1 MLFNKV
7 ASDFRDKHMV
17 SEAPDRIEVESID
30 DEIIMNNSLTVSAKK
45 LRCKTI
51 VEAVESDSEEESK
64 E

>member
-1 MLFNKV
+1 
-7 ASDFRDKHMV
+7 MV
-17 SEAPDRIEVESID
+17 SEAPDSIELESID
-30 DEIIMNNSLTVSAKK
+30 DEIIVNNSLTVTTKK